1 MSIFNAIGGAIGG
14 VASIIG
20 QERANKANKRMAE
33 YQNQQNLQQWNRQNQ
48 YNSPSQQMQRLKEA
62 GINPNMAYAKGTINN
77 TVSSSPR
84 MERAEAKSVTQN
96 MPQLGNF
103 MNIAQ
108 IQQIKEQTEA
118 LRLANEQTR
127 INMGK
132 DEAPTNEDGQSTNL
146 EYTTKFNQ
154 AVQSAEDALSAEQ
167 KRIWNEKNVTTKE
180 LENSILEVKSNLADV
195 GINFNN
201 DNPIVRALVTVLA
214 KQGITL
220 EDAIKAVINKL
231 K

>member
-14 VASIIG
+14 VASIVG
-20 QERANKANKRMAE
+20 QSMANKANQRLAE
-33 YQNQQNLQQWNRQNQ
+33 YQNQQNLAQWAKQNE

-84 MERAEAKSVTQN
+84 MERAEAKSLTQN

-103 MNIAQ
+103 MSLAQ

-118 LRLANEQTR
+118 QRLANEQTR

-132 DEAPTNEDGQSTNL
+132 ETAPMKEDGTSKNL

-180 LENSILEVKSNLADV
+180 LENSILKVKKDLADV

-201 DNPIVRALVTVLA
+201 DNPIIRALVTVLA
-214 KQGITL
+214 KRGITV
-220 EDAIKAVINKL
+220 EEAINAVINKL

>member
-20 QERANKANKRMAE
+20 QERANKANQRMAE

-48 YNSPSQQMQRLKEA
+48 YNSPTQQMQRLKEA

-77 TVSSSPR
+77 TTSSSPK
-84 MERAEAKSVTQN
+84 MERADMKSVTQN
-96 MPQLGNF
+96 MPNLGNF
-103 MNIAQ
+103 MSIAQ
-108 IQQIKEQTEA
+108 IKQIKEQTEA
-118 LRLANEQTR
+118 QRLANEQTR

-132 DEAPTNEDGQSTNL
+132 QNAPMKEDGTSTNL

-180 LENSILEVKSNLADV
+180 LENSILEVRKELADV

-201 DNPIVRALVTVLA
+201 DNPILRALVTVLA
-214 KQGITL
+214 KQGITV
-220 EDAIKAVINKL
+220 EQAIKAVINKL